1 MRGRY
6 ADVDQWQCMLVLSK
20 TYSSIT
26 IGLIK
31 LVRVEYVLGRQ
42 IESIHYLISR
52 SKCMQCKSPKARQSR
67 DPDWCVQ
74 GTSLVNK
81 QARCIRP
88 RARGRSHVGT
98 AVLGCHHGMQ

>member
-1 MRGRY
+1 MGSDARTVR
-6 ADVDQWQCMLVLSK
+6 VDQWQCMLVLSK

-52 SKCMQCKSPKARQSR
+52 SKCMQCKCPKARQSR

-74 GTSLVNK
+74 GTSK
-81 QARCIRP
+81 QTSEMYP
-88 RARGRSHVGT
+88 SESPWT
-98 AVLGCHHGMQ
+98 

>member
-6 ADVDQWQCMLVLSK
+6 AYVDQWQCMLVLSK

-42 IESIHYLISR
+42 I
-52 SKCMQCKSPKARQSR
+52 
-67 DPDWCVQ
+67 
-74 GTSLVNK
+74 N
-81 QARCIRP
+81 
-88 RARGRSHVGT
+88 
-98 AVLGCHHGMQ
+98 